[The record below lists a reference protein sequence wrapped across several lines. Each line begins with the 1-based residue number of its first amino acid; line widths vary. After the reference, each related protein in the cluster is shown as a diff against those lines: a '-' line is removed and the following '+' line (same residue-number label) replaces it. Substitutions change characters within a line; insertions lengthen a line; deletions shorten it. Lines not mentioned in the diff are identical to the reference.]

1 MDDPQFGNAR
11 KYARRGHRTVG
22 GWLTATAA
30 ETIVTLATVQGRL
43 GIVGGACEIG
53 VYHGK
58 LFILLYHLLQPTERA
73 LAIDLFANDEYGRDL
88 RAQFQRNLARH
99 GADLGRVSLIAENS
113 MRLSSQQVRATV
125 GPVRL
130 FSVDGGHSAE
140 ETANDLSIG
149 AGSLT
154 EGGLLILDDFFNSEW
169 PAVAEGTCRFM
180 AGNRQLSPVAIVG
193 NRFIFASGSA
203 DAYRTALAGPTTA
216 VFGQP
221 VVTVP
226 SPTLRQSLKETSL
239 WKAIRHRPLGGWAR
253 RGLHW
258 LN

>member
-1 MDDPQFGNAR
+1 MDDPQFGNATR
-11 KYARRGHRTVG
+11 YARRGHRTVG
-22 GWLTATAA
+22 GWLTASAA
-30 ETIVTLATVQGRL
+30 ETIVTLASAQVRL

-58 LFILLYHLLQPTERA
+58 LFILLYQLLQQTEQA

-88 RAQFQRNLARH
+88 REQFQRNLARH
-99 GADLGRVSLIAENS
+99 GIDLGRVKVIAENS
-113 MRLSSQQVRATV
+113 LRLSSQQVRATI

-193 NRFIFASGSA
+193 ARFIFASGSA
-203 DAYRTALAGPTTA
+203 EAYRAALSGPSTV

-226 SPTLRQSLKETSL
+226 SPTLRQSLKQTSL

-258 LN
+258 LS